1 MGADLLDFRT
11 WDRFFRFPFGRRPVE
26 EPAQEKV
33 AMNPAPAMG
42 PYSPHELD
50 SFARHI
56 FAPDPLSRFQYER
69 VHQSKGSFPD
79 DQATKSLMLAVLQDG
94 IACFQSYFFQPSR
107 SNAKLC
113 REAEEWINS
122 EDEGIFSF
130 NSICETLDLDS
141 MKLRNGLQRWKA
153 RQGSSRPEERK
164 RLVANKG
171 KWPVKNRNTA

>member
-1 MGADLLDFRT
+1 MNYNALD
-11 WDRFFRFPFGRRPVE
+11 
-26 EPAQEKV
+26 
-33 AMNPAPAMG
+33 
-42 PYSPHELD
+42 LD

-79 DQATKSLMLAVLQDG
+79 DRATKSLMLAVLEDG

-107 SNAKLC
+107 TNARLY

-122 EDEGIFSF
+122 EDDGIFSF
-130 NSICETLDLDS
+130 NGICETLNLDPVR
-141 MKLRNGLQRWKA
+141 LRQGLQRWKA
-153 RQGSSRPEERK
+153 QQGSARPEERK

-171 KWPVKNRNTA
+171 KWPSKKKNAA